1 MTDQSPLSSFS
12 SSNIYFFLFKGAVQ
26 EFWIDRF
33 QTYLR
38 WVYYLNLGKWSARL
52 SYFYLI
58 CPKILSYE
66 DFDFMDKNC
75 NFGMVWLISLSKIK
89 FRMQKSQFF
98 NNLLFLK
105 RQNHRTTPFS
115 SSTWFVLSIL
125 ENGFLLT
132 HPGLAPA
139 LANCR
144 VDEYMINDLFFHP
157 FEK

>member
-1 MTDQSPLSSFS
+1 MFLALFWLLLNH
-12 SSNIYFFLFKGAVQ
+12 SNICHFCLATRKLPHCTLCHKSFAKTFQLLTHCVKTPFFGQKFMYKN
-26 EFWIDRF
+26 W
-33 QTYLR
+33 
-38 WVYYLNLGKWSARL
+38 
-52 SYFYLI
+52 
-58 CPKILSYE
+58 
-66 DFDFMDKNC
+66 DFC
-75 NFGMVWLISLSKIK
+75 IVWLISLSKIK

-105 RQNHRTTPFS
+105 RQNHRTTPFN

-157 FEK
+157 FEKYTLKNISMKIH